1 MDEKQTSVFITGGGS
16 GLGAAVAREL
26 AKEGWRIGLSG
37 RRAAPLES
45 RARELRDGGALI
57 QTYALDV
64 TDAPQ
69 LEAAIRDFQPDALV
83 CSAAILG
90 RSEERR
96 VGKECVSTCRSRWS
110 PYH

>member
-1 MDEKQTSVFITGGGS
+1 MIGFFFFEQKTSY
-16 GLGAAVAREL
+16 EM
-26 AKEGWRIGLSG
+26 RISDWSSDVCSSDLV
-37 RRAAPLES
+37 
-45 RARELRDGGALI
+45 

-90 RSEERR
+90 RGAIWDELTPARFAEVMAIN
-96 VGKECVSTCRSRWS
+96 VGGTFNACRAVMRDRKSTRLNSS
-110 PYH
+110 H